1 MKQYLLTGEK
11 WIPVLRRGGT
21 FDEVSLLEL
30 FGEGG
35 EIADLSVPSAQRI
48 ALMRFLLCIVAR
60 SLPLP
65 QDRREWES
73 CRTRIAPQ
81 AIAYLR
87 KWEGAFD
94 LYGEHPFLQA
104 VGLEKNGNATL
115 DKLDFTLASGSNHTL
130 FDHSAVET
138 SRPHSSAW
146 QARMLLVT
154 QNFSPGGTIGPNRWN
169 GVETNKLTG
178 NISSP
183 ALEGSPLHTF
193 LLGENILETLHLN
206 LIPQEELGEMEIG
219 IPVWEAPPRD
229 AREAQRFRAT
239 LLGRLAP
246 ISRAI
251 TLPEEGSAIP
261 LAVGCNYA
269 QIAEFIDPYLANRRL
284 EKEQILAYV
293 RIQADR
299 HPWREL
305 EALLALQPDH
315 SAAKMPPKHLLN
327 RNWIPPEKEVQL
339 WCGGVSV
346 DKAKYEFSGEWLL
359 AFQENLLTQDE
370 FWSAFGHFVQAAEEC
385 AVLMKNA
392 IGLFWSNLA
401 EISFGDSGVQARGGK
416 ACAVAR
422 ALTGYW
428 QRLDMRVPGF
438 IASAEGARDFPPL
451 YRELRKIVESFFS
464 GALPDQSPRGLQA
477 RAKTMPYFRKELN
490 RILANNEEK
499 GENEDGI

>member
-1 MKQYLLTGEK
+1 MKHFLLTGEP
-11 WIPVLRRGGT
+11 WIPVVRKGGG
-21 FDEVSLLEL
+21 FADVSLLEL
-30 FGEGG
+30 FEEGDQ
-35 EIADLSVPSAQRI
+35 IVDLAVPPAQRV
-48 ALMRFLLCIVAR
+48 ALMRLLLCIVAR

-65 QDRREWES
+65 RERREWES
-73 CRTRIAPQ
+73 AAAMIAPR
-81 AIAYLR
+81 AIAYL
-87 KWEGAFD
+87 KQWKSAFD
-94 LYGEHPFLQA
+94 LYGERPFLQA
-104 VGLEKNGNATL
+104 VGLKTINATL

-130 FDHSAVET
+130 FDHAAAGPE
-138 SRPHSSAW
+138 RQHSPAW

-154 QNFSPGGTIGPNRWN
+154 QNFSPGGTVGANFWN
-169 GVETNKLTG
+169 NVKTNNLSG

-193 LLGENILETLHLN
+193 LLGENILESLHLN

-229 AREAQRFRAT
+229 ARDAQRFRAT

-284 EKEQILAYV
+284 EKEQTLAYV

-305 EALLALQPDH
+305 EALLELQPNR

-327 RNWIPPEKEVQL
+327 RNWIPPEKEVHL

-346 DKAKYEFSGEWLL
+346 DKAKYIFSGEWLL
-359 AFQENLLTQDE
+359 TFQEKLLTQDE

-392 IGLFWSNLA
+392 IGFFWSNLSK
-401 EISFGDSGVQARGGK
+401 ISSGDSGIQVRGGREY
-416 ACAVAR
+416 AVSQ

-438 IASAEGARDFPPL
+438 IASAEGAGDFPSL

-464 GALPDQSPRGLQA
+464 GALPDQFPRGLQA
-477 RAKTMPYFRKELN
+477 RAMTMPYFRKELN

-499 GENEDGI
+499 GEKEDGI